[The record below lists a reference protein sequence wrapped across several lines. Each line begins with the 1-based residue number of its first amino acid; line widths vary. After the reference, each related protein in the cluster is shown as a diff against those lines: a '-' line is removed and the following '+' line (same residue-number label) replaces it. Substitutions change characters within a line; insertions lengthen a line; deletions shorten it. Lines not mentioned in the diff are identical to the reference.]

1 VQCKQRRP
9 LWANSRHVQ
18 GNRLCPPKAVA
29 ADLNTL
35 ARAST
40 VGGIVRPTDEIR
52 PPLDFAQHLPAYP
65 ATIAYVSLTALASS
79 SNGAMHS
86 GKLDCLSLDIALA
99 VIRYKKWVGAMK
111 TTIIAALI
119 AILSIFLTGDEAAAQ
134 SGYPDRTVRMVV
146 GYPPAGPVDIIA
158 RIMSDKLSEIWSQ
171 PVVVENVS
179 GAAGNIAGDRV
190 AKATPDGYTLLVA
203 TNAQLAVNPSLY
215 NKMTY
220 DPAKDLMP
228 ISQAVYSPNILVVPN
243 DVPARNVQELVAY
256 ARSHI
261 GEKLTF
267 ASAGVGTTQHLAGEL
282 FKAMANIDI
291 QHVPYRGAAPVITD
305 LLGGRITMYFGAI
318 SPLIPLVREGK
329 VRALAVTSA
338 ERFGASPNL
347 PTMIEAGFPGFVSI
361 LSIGLMAPVGTPPA
375 IIEKIHKDTIKI
387 LALPDVREKLSDIGM
402 ELIGNSPAEFAD
414 AIKTETPQ
422 WAKVIKD
429 AAIKPGN

>member
-1 VQCKQRRP
+1 
-9 LWANSRHVQ
+9 
-18 GNRLCPPKAVA
+18 
-29 ADLNTL
+29 
-35 ARAST
+35 
-40 VGGIVRPTDEIR
+40 
-52 PPLDFAQHLPAYP
+52 
-65 ATIAYVSLTALASS
+65 
-79 SNGAMHS
+79 
-86 GKLDCLSLDIALA
+86 
-99 VIRYKKWVGAMK
+99 MK
-111 TTIIAALI
+111 IKITAALI
-119 AILSIFLTGDEAAAQ
+119 AVLSISFAQ
-134 SGYPDRTVRMVV
+134 DDAVAQGGYPDHAVRMIV

-158 RIMSDKLSEIWSQ
+158 RIMSDKLTEIWSQ

-179 GAAGNIAGDRV
+179 GAGGNIAGDRV
-190 AKATPDGYTLLVA
+190 AKAAPDGYTLLVA

-215 NKMTY
+215 TKMTY

-243 DVPARNVQELVAY
+243 DVPAKTVQELVAY
-256 ARSHI
+256 ARSRTA
-261 GEKLTF
+261 EKLTF

-305 LLGGRITMYFGAI
+305 LLGGRLTMYFGAI

-338 ERFGASPNL
+338 ERFGASPDL

-361 LSIGLMAPVGTPPA
+361 LSIGLMAPAGTSPA
-375 IIEKIHKDTIKI
+375 IIDKIHQDNLKVLS
-387 LALPDVREKLSDIGM
+387 LADVRAKLSDIGM
-402 ELIGNSPAEFAD
+402 EVIGNSPAEFAA

-429 AAIKPGN
+429 AAIKPSN